1 MTDSEFA
8 LAMIGEGTAF
18 VGTGRNQTRLRY
30 IVADA
35 FTDRAK
41 ELRSEGRPDRAG
53 VCLHIASALR
63 TGGYPSKKVAGK
75 AQPDIAVVHDRLVDG
90 LSVITT
96 A

>member
-1 MTDSEFA
+1 MTDNEFA
-8 LAMIGEGTAF
+8 LAMIGVGAAF

-53 VCLHIASALR
+53 VCVHIATALR
-63 TGGYPSKKVAGK
+63 TGGYPSKRVAGK
-75 AQPDIAVVHDRLVDG
+75 AKVDIAIVQDRIVDG
-90 LSVITT
+90 QSV
-96 A
+96 AHPA